1 MTSTEENN
9 LHKAMRNKELREHN
23 KAKGHNEEC
32 DEKDYEEDYEGEA
45 EFFDDYFD
53 GEFLG

>member
-32 DEKDYEEDYEGEA
+32 DEEDYEGEA